1 MTKYYYPRFFFMA
14 SFSRRKENKKKIEIL
29 IRLKSTQQIQHYCDC
44 EQFQLPFGQKKI
56 N

>member
-14 SFSRRKENKKKIEIL
+14 SFSRRKENKKNEIL